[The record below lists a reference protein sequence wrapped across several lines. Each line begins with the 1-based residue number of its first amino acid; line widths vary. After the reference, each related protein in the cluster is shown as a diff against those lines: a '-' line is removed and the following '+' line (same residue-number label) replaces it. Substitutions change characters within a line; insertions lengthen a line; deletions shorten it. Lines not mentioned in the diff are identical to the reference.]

1 MNSLKAIERVIEMYQ
16 AIVHEISEYKANPV
30 EVINAYKLR
39 IDNVMQEVKIP
50 FVIVPSEL
58 VEYPKFLELVA
69 KQMDKE
75 LPTVSMNFI
84 KFGVPAGEM
93 AVILHKHQKDKGATE
108 RTYLEEVSLNK
119 SSALSHFSLS
129 DDVVTKLG
137 KIFSYVEGKMEDD
150 EVFIYMQ
157 DLDNLRVAVIRWL
170 GIFNFLNTD
179 LWWVR
184 DND

>member
-69 KQMDKE
+69 KSMDKE
-75 LPTVSMNFI
+75 LPAVTMNYTKI
-84 KFGVPAGEM
+84 GVPAGEM
-93 AVILHKHQKDKGATE
+93 ALVLHKHQKDKGSE
-108 RTYLEEVSLNK
+108 VQTYLEEVSLNK
-119 SSALSHFSLS
+119 ASALSHFSLS

-137 KIFSYVEGKMEDD
+137 KIFSYNEGNLDDD

>member
-1 MNSLKAIERVIEMYQ
+1 MKSLKAIERVIEMYQ
-16 AIVHEISEYKANPV
+16 AIVHEITDVTTGSSD
-30 EVINAYKLR
+30 VINGYKLR
-39 IDNVMQEVKIP
+39 IDNVMRMIDLP
-50 FVIVPSEL
+50 IVIVPSEL
-58 VEYPKFLELVA
+58 TEYPKFLELVA
-69 KQMDKE
+69 KSMDKE
-75 LPTVSMNFI
+75 LPAVTMNFTTH
-84 KFGVPAGEM
+84 GVPAGEM
-93 AVILHKHQKDKGATE
+93 AMILHKHQKDRGATE
-108 RTYLEEVSLNK
+108 LTYLEEVSLNK
-119 SSALSHFSLS
+119 AAELVHLSMA

-179 LWWVR
+179 LWWVQ